1 MKRINE
7 EPGVIAHPR
16 KSRLQFP
23 AWGQQIDRLGP
34 AWGTDSKESH
44 ELTLLTP
51 LKPPSKEVK
60 YKLIG

>member
-7 EPGVIAHPR
+7 EPGVIPHPR

-34 AWGTDSKESH
+34 AWGADSKESH
-44 ELTLLTP
+44 ELTLFNTFET
-51 LKPPSKEVK
+51 SF
-60 YKLIG
+60 